1 MELLKSVVNPKEEHL
16 ENLFS
21 RYVDNQAN
29 LKEQVSAIVDQVKAD
44 GDKALISLTKQIDNV
59 ELDNILVTKQQ
70 LKEYSLLIDEKLK
83 SSIDR
88 AFNNIK
94 KFHEAQMPQDEF
106 VEIEK
111 GINLWRKS
119 IPIENI
125 GIYIPGGSAPLFSTL
140 LMTATLAK
148 IAKCKRVVVTTPPT
162 KEGKVD
168 PAISYVALKLNVDEF
183 YLVGGAQ
190 AIAALAYGTESIK
203 KVDKI
208 FGPGN
213 RWVTEAKV
221 QVSEECAIDMPA
233 GPSEVMVVVDQT
245 SEVEFASSD
254 LLSQLEHGID
264 SQAILVVYDK
274 DVDKGLKI
282 KSLVEK
288 SLIEQMKVLKRE
300 DVIKESLKNSMAVI
314 VDSKELLIKVINS
327 YAAEH
332 LLLQTADCDKLA
344 DEVVNG
350 ASVFI
355 GSYSCESAGD
365 YASGTNHTLPT
376 NRWARSLS
384 GLSLDSFFKKVT
396 FQKLSKE
403 GLESIGPTIINMAE
417 NEKLDAHALA
427 VKIRLKNK

>member
-1 MELLKSVVNPKEEHL
+1 MELLKSVVNPNEDQL
-16 ENLFS
+16 EALFS
-21 RYVDNQAN
+21 RYVDKEVN
-29 LKEQVSAIVDQVKAD
+29 LKDQVRTIINQVKTD

-59 ELDNILVTKQQ
+59 ELDNLLVSKEK
-70 LKEYSLLIDEKLK
+70 LKEYSLLIDDKLK
-83 SSIDR
+83 TSIDR

-94 KFHEAQMPQDEF
+94 KFHEAQIPKDEF

-119 IPIENI
+119 IPIENV

-168 PAISYVALKLNVDEF
+168 PAISYVALKLDVDEF

-221 QVSEECAIDMPA
+221 QVSEVCAIDMPA
-233 GPSEVMVVVDQT
+233 GPSEVMVVIDQT
-245 SEVEFASSD
+245 SEAQFVSSD

-274 DVDKGLKI
+274 DVGKGLKI
-282 KSLVEK
+282 KSQVEDF
-288 SLIEQMKVLKRE
+288 LIDQMASLKRE
-300 DVIKESLKNSMAVI
+300 DVVRESLKNSMAVI
-314 VDSKELLIKVINS
+314 VDSKELLVKVINS

-332 LLLQTADCDKLA
+332 LLLQTVDCDKLA
-344 DEVVNG
+344 EKVVNG

-355 GSYSCESAGD
+355 GPYSCESAGD

-384 GLSLDSFFKKVT
+384 GLSLDSFLKKVT

-403 GLESIGPTIINMAE
+403 GLKSIGPTIINMAE

-427 VKIRLKNK
+427 VKVRLKK